1 MKGVLYGTHKSL
13 KDICNYLEEGIFEI
27 FLIYFIYHIKIG
39 SMYSYVV
46 QKKSIILCRKYTFS
60 GGHVNLFSSNSRNL
74 IEHLANLQWHLTIH
88 PLQMWALGPR

>member
-1 MKGVLYGTHKSL
+1 M
-13 KDICNYLEEGIFEI
+13 E
-27 FLIYFIYHIKIG
+27 HIKVSKIFVTIWKREFLKYF
-39 SMYSYVV
+39 SFISYITSRLEACILMLYK
-46 QKKSIILCRKYTFS
+46 KKSIILCRKYTFS